1 MKNKILIKA
10 VAVSLC
16 LLSAAAHAQPK
27 FSLTNLSFLS
37 PEGDAAWSG
46 INNAGDIVGTN
57 GHQVNVYSNG
67 ALKQYE
73 LGNYG
78 WSASAIIGNDGT
90 VAYTVWGNYENF
102 EMNRSYVLKN
112 GVSQEITPLYPDIYR
127 GGTYA
132 NAVNNS
138 GVVVGS
144 GSHYNADCSGG
155 DWGCEYRTPWSRAII
170 YQNGQTRDL
179 GTLGGNTASA
189 TDINNQG
196 VIVGLSSTSPDRYG
210 NTVFVYTDGAM
221 RTLEV
226 SADRAVHINDAAQIT
241 SSTWVSGHYEAW
253 LYDGGEITAL
263 GLAGGSNVAL
273 DLNNAGQV
281 VGRNESN
288 YHYWLY
294 SDGQTID
301 LNTLL
306 YEEDW
311 HITGVLDLNDQGQIL
326 ATATRDGGA
335 TTYVLLTP
343 DAAPILLPP
352 GVPPGVPLP
361 VPEPGTYAMLIGGL
375 GVLAAWRRRRQG

>member
-1 MKNKILIKA
+1 MKLKWMAKA
-10 VAVSLC
+10 VAVGLC
-16 LLSAAAHAQPK
+16 LLSAGAHAQSK

-73 LGNYG
+73 MGNYG
-78 WSASAIIGNDGT
+78 WNSRAIIGNDGT

-112 GVSQEITPLYPDIYR
+112 GVSQEIAPLYPNIYR

-132 NAVNNS
+132 SAMNDA

-144 GSHYNADCSGG
+144 GSHYNGDCSSG

-170 YQNGQTRDL
+170 YQNGQTTDL

-189 TDINNQG
+189 NDINNQG
-196 VIVGLSSTSPDRYG
+196 VIVGVSKTSPNAYN
-210 NTVFVYTDGAM
+210 NTVFVHTDGAM
-221 RTLEV
+221 RSLDITANGSV
-226 SADRAVHINDAAQIT
+226 FINDAAQIAG
-241 SSTWVSGHYEAW
+241 STWTTGRNEAW
-253 LYDGGEITAL
+253 VFDHGKVATL
-263 GLAGGSNVAL
+263 GLADLSNVVL
-273 DLNNAGQV
+273 DMNNAGQV
-281 VGRNESN
+281 IGSSDN
-288 YHYWLY
+288 YRFWLY
-294 SDGQTID
+294 TDGETIE

-306 YEEDW
+306 YEDGW
-311 HITGVLDLNDQGQIL
+311 RIGSVLDLNDQGQIL

-343 DAAPILLPP
+343 DQAPVLLPP
-352 GVPPGVPLP
+352 GVPPTLP

-375 GVLAAWRRRRQG
+375 GVLAAWRRRRAA